1 MWSSAETGP
10 KRCSGSAETSPGLA
24 LCQRRGPDCSPP
36 SLLPQLSLAHEEKKR
51 DVLTCLVAGKP
62 VGKLA
67 G

>member
-1 MWSSAETGP
+1 MWSSPETGP

-24 LCQRRGPDCSPP
+24 LCQHRGSDCSPP